1 MDGELRD
8 KIRAH
13 LGLPQRPR
21 KTEIN
26 RAEHARSVGIDRN
39 PKLQPKA
46 SKPAHRDEAL
56 QSLKFPDE
64 LERLMEKLSSDT
76 RLAEQEMGISTLFL
90 AFGFLEWY
98 KIRTESDKKTFAPL
112 LLLPI
117 KLDTEQNRGRKVYS
131 LSTRE
136 NVAESS
142 LSLRKLLEKQFN
154 RKLPDLEASEDETT
168 VLIEAYLE
176 QVLTAI
182 RGLPRWQVHRW
193 LVLGHFAFGR
203 FAMYADLDPQN
214 WGERPAE
221 HILVQSILQGTKS
234 AGEDTILPSVPQDYP
249 IDEPEIEKLA
259 PILIHDADA
268 SQHSA
273 LIDVMCGKN
282 LVIQGPPGTGKSQ
295 TITNIIAN
303 TIAAG
308 NTVLFLAEK
317 QAALEV
323 VKRRL
328 NAAGLGEFCL
338 ELHSEKSSPKF
349 VIESLKKR
357 ALLPKD
363 KRLSPSNH
371 PDGGWLNSRK
381 QLKDYLLALHAEQ
394 PDGRT
399 VYEMIWTAIH
409 GISKNADVANA
420 IRSFPV
426 PDNLL
431 SSVPDRASVV
441 HNLEIFVN
449 ACNSFIT
456 SYGYPAASPWAKFV
470 TDDFPSHKALHLV
483 EPVRNCRCCGQRNL
497 SDSRESNHQ
506 FGLHTIA
513 DIDRIIKMDRWL
525 GDGRVPRLVS
535 QVAHLDIKEIGK
547 TLSDIAELQQLSGAL
562 TLQHDCLREQRAKIA
577 IAPMILQV
585 APSFKEKTPSAAYR
599 LANETIRNAVTL
611 INYIEGLT
619 PVFTLLET
627 NYSEPAGTL
636 FPLAVAV
643 SQGATVRP
651 QHQVWLHAYR
661 GIDAAEFSALN
672 KRWATLA
679 SNERNWRRS
688 LSVFGPQP
696 WPTAEKLDATA
707 TTLKKVGI
715 SKLLAAL
722 KGSVKAANEFV
733 MQFELQSSSD
743 VVNTLSRLAD
753 HVRAIRA
760 FEDDVVPAR
769 LFWLSMG
776 WAVNSFRRNHGWI
789 THARSFSRENRHRSA
804 WTQSG

>member
-1 MDGELRD
+1 
-8 KIRAH
+8 
-13 LGLPQRPR
+13 
-21 KTEIN
+21 
-26 RAEHARSVGIDRN
+26 
-39 PKLQPKA
+39 
-46 SKPAHRDEAL
+46 
-56 QSLKFPDE
+56 
-64 LERLMEKLSSDT
+64 
-76 RLAEQEMGISTLFL
+76 
-90 AFGFLEWY
+90 
-98 KIRTESDKKTFAPL
+98 
-112 LLLPI
+112 
-117 KLDTEQNRGRKVYS
+117 
-131 LSTRE
+131 
-136 NVAESS
+136 
-142 LSLRKLLEKQFN
+142 
-154 RKLPDLEASEDETT
+154 
-168 VLIEAYLE
+168 
-176 QVLTAI
+176 
-182 RGLPRWQVHRW
+182 
-193 LVLGHFAFGR
+193 
-203 FAMYADLDPQN
+203 MYADLDPQN

-221 HILVQSILQGTKS
+221 HILVQSILQGTEF

-483 EPVRNCRCCGQRNL
+483 ELVRTVDAAANEIIRFI
-497 SDSRESNHQ
+497 ESNHQ

-585 APSFKEKTPSAAYR
+585 APWFKEKTPSAAYR

-611 INYIEGLT
+611 IDYIEGLT
-619 PVFTLLET
+619 PVFTLLEL

-651 QHQVWLHAYR
+651 EHRV
-661 GIDAAEFSALN
+661 
-672 KRWATLA
+672 
-679 SNERNWRRS
+679 
-688 LSVFGPQP
+688 
-696 WPTAEKLDATA
+696 
-707 TTLKKVGI
+707 
-715 SKLLAAL
+715 LAACISWHRCC
-722 KGSVKAANEFV
+722 G
-733 MQFELQSSSD
+733 
-743 VVNTLSRLAD
+743 
-753 HVRAIRA
+753 I
-760 FEDDVVPAR
+760 
-769 LFWLSMG
+769 
-776 WAVNSFRRNHGWI
+776 
-789 THARSFSRENRHRSA
+789 FSIE
-804 WTQSG
+804 